1 MGPLF
6 IRNVFY
12 NKDETLYK
20 VFTVVYTCA
29 SSRAIRLDIVPDAS
43 CSSFIRSLKR
53 FISVNGVP
61 DLYISDNTKCFTGR
75 ELKDYI
81 STLSANWRYT
91 LEVSQWWGGFW
102 KRMVQV
108 VKRSLQKVLSK
119 LELTYE
125 ELLTVICELE

>member
-1 MGPLF
+1 MTFTGNGINANEGP
-6 IRNVFY
+6 VAM
-12 NKDETLYK
+12 ETYL
-20 VFTVVYTCA
+20 
-29 SSRAIRLDIVPDAS
+29 
-43 CSSFIRSLKR
+43 
-53 FISVNGVP
+53 G
-61 DLYISDNTKCFTGR
+61 CFTGR

-81 STLSANWRYT
+81 STLSANWRYI